1 MAETQGKDPRAGGAL
16 LALSVVAG
24 AVGGAIGGQASVG
37 VLAGL
42 AVGLVLL
49 LAVWLLDRRKS

>member
-1 MAETQGKDPRAGGAL
+1 MAKPPRSDPRAGGAL
-16 LALSVVAG
+16 LAISVVAG
-24 AVGGAIGGQASVG
+24 ALGGAIGGQASVG

-49 LAVWLLDRRKS
+49 LGIWWSDRRRR